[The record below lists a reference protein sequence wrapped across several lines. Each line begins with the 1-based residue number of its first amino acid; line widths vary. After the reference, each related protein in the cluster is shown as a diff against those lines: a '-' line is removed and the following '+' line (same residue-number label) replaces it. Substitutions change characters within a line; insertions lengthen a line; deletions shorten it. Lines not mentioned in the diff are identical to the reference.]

1 MQIKEKWSKDEE
13 GQLLTLDFGKNG
25 KGISDELSIIGKR
38 IEELSKDNCVYLHHE
53 SFIDTADDVYEL
65 KFVLIPISES
75 EQPNPIMGKA
85 LTLGEK
91 RCHIDFNPSSDD
103 KIGTF
108 KRMMANAIDYCN
120 DELQNTEDGEAKRC
134 FSIAMTELETAQ
146 MYGVKGI
153 AKGLKK

>member
-1 MQIKEKWSKDEE
+1 M
-13 GQLLTLDFGKNG
+13 
-25 KGISDELSIIGKR
+25 
-38 IEELSKDNCVYLHHE
+38 
-53 SFIDTADDVYEL
+53 
-65 KFVLIPISES
+65 
-75 EQPNPIMGKA
+75 EQTNKK

-108 KRMMANAIDYCN
+108 KRMMADAIDYMNNELSATN
-120 DELQNTEDGEAKRC
+120 DPEAKRV
-134 FSIAMTELETAQ
+134 FALAMTELETAQ